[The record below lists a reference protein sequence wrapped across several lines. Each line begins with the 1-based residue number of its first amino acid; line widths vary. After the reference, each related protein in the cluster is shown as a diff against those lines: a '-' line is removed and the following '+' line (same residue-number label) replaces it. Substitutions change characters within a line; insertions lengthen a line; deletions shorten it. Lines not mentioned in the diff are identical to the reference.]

1 MALMPGIR
9 NFAQG
14 VHDIGDAFRA
24 PGREAAAR
32 RAREEAATIQAQRQR
47 NAEEQARTQQ
57 QQSQQTL
64 ADRQAAIP
72 VATDEGMATQ
82 GVVDVAKDNEHR
94 RATDMVGVQGDQVRQ
109 TANTVVDGRVR
120 MTGAEA
126 EADVNRFRGWDST
139 IGARQDGIIAG
150 AQGHELALVD
160 RFVGA
165 TPLSERLS
173 GERQADRDTAMEM
186 QRMQMNDPMRWVNA
200 ANQTAAVLGTLFL

>member
-47 NAEEQARTQQ
+47 EAEDQARTQQ
-57 QQSQQTL
+57 QQSRQTL

-72 VATDEGMATQ
+72 VTTDEGMANQ
-82 GVVDVAKDNEHR
+82 RVVDVGKDAEHG
-94 RATDMVGVQGDQVRQ
+94 RATDMVGVQGNQVRQ
-109 TANTVVDGRVR
+109 TIDTAVDGRVR
-120 MTGAEA
+120 MKGAEA
-126 EADVNRFRGWDST
+126 DANVATFQGWDST
-139 IGARQDGIIAG
+139 IGARQDKIITG
-150 AQGHELALVD
+150 AQGHELALTD